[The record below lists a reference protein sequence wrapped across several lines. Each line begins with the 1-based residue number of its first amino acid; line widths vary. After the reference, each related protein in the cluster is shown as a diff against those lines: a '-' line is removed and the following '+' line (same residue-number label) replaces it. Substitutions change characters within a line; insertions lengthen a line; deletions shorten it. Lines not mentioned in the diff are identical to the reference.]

1 MNGFFLGATLAV
13 GVLILAGLGAAWR
26 GPTVFDR
33 LIAVSQVT
41 VNTVVMIVL
50 LGFFT
55 GRPELYLD
63 MALAYALLAFIVPL
77 ALGRYFDAVED
88 PSADRTGGGQ

>member
-1 MNGFFLGATLAV
+1 MTGFVLGALLV
-13 GVLILAGLGAAWR
+13 MGVLILGGLGGAWR

-41 VNTVVMIVL
+41 VNAVVMIVL

-63 MALAYALLAFIVPL
+63 MALSYALLAFVVPI
-77 ALGRYFDAVED
+77 ALGRYFDTV
-88 PSADRTGGGQ
+88 DRPEGDA